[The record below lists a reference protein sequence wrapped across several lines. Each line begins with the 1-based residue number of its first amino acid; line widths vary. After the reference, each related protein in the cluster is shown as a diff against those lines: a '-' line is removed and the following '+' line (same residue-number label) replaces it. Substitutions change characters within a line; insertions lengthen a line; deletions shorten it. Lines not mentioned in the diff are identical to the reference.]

1 VSPTKEIIH
10 RLRRENMNWPVEPIQ
25 IPKER
30 WPHRMV
36 GEMALRIQVWRSRFF
51 LVQVFDEG
59 GGRLRLSVNR
69 TDCDKFGDYLD
80 GITWDE
86 LQALKRQCGYGDRLA
101 VEVYPPDADV
111 VNVANIR
118 HLFVIGAG
126 DTLPAAWWRKS

>member
-1 VSPTKEIIH
+1 
-10 RLRRENMNWPVEPIQ
+10 
-25 IPKER
+25 
-30 WPHRMV
+30 MV